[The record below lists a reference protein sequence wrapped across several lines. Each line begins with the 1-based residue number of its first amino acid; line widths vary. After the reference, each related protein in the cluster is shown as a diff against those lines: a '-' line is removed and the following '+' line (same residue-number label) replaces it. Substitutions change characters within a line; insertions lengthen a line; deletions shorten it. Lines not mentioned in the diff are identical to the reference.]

1 MKNSNTTLQQSPNWY
16 WEKLNCTVTRNGK
29 HRTVRTAAG
38 KVVCVSAGHD
48 GELEAAHKLVNA
60 IQSPSMRRA
69 LLNGDE
75 GYIVTGETFKLL
87 EEGTITAAQAV
98 HVMAQAGIQCA
109 DSVVSIWCRELGL

>member
-1 MKNSNTTLQQSPNWY
+1 MKTLQQSPNWY

-48 GELEAAHKLVNA
+48 GELIAAHKLINE

-69 LLNGDE
+69 LIAGDE
-75 GYIVTGETFKLL
+75 CYIVTGETFKLL
-87 EEGTITAAQAV
+87 EDGHITPQQAIDALTAAGV
-98 HVMAQAGIQCA
+98 RCA
-109 DSVVSIWCRELGL
+109 EQVVTLWRKELGL